1 MESSIYVQN
10 RELVTPG
17 QLLGEGKLTITT
29 PTTMYSLDG
38 KYYSAV
44 VGLVDIEGD
53 KIGVIPLEGFY
64 YPKVGD
70 IVIGIVTS
78 VGVSSWEVD
87 IRAPHSAVLYAS
99 DFLNRPINPGRETLS
114 DYLDI
119 GDVVLAKVENVG
131 RGRVTTL
138 TVKGKGFG
146 KVSKGSLV
154 EIGSAKIPRVIGK
167 KGSMLQLLLNECK
180 CEITVAQNG
189 RILISNCPNKDFE
202 EVVIMAIKKIEREA
216 HIPGLT
222 DRIKEFI
229 IKEKVRRGL
238 FSG

>member
-17 QLLGEGKLTITT
+17 HLLGAGKLTVTT
-29 PTTMYSLDG
+29 PTTVYVLDG
-38 KYYSAV
+38 KYFSAV
-44 VGLVDIEGD
+44 VGLAGVEGD

-70 IVIGIVTS
+70 VVVGIVTS

-87 IRAPHSAVLYAS
+87 IRAPHSAILYAS
-99 DFLNRPINPGRETLS
+99 DFLNRPFNPGREMLS

-131 RGRVTTL
+131 RGRAASL

-146 KVSKGSLV
+146 KISRGSLV
-154 EIGSAKIPRVIGK
+154 EISSAKIPRVIGK

-180 CEITVAQNG
+180 CEIVVAQNG
-189 RILISNCPNKDFE
+189 RILISNCPSRDYE
-202 EVVIMAIKKIEREA
+202 EIAIMAIKKIEKEA

-238 FSG
+238 FNG

>member
-1 MESSIYVQN
+1 MESSVYVQN

-17 QLLGEGKLTITT
+17 QLLGRGKLTITT
-29 PTTMYSLDG
+29 PITVYSLDG

-44 VGLVDIEGD
+44 VGLADVEGD

-70 IVIGIVTS
+70 VVIGIV
-78 VGVSSWEVD
+78 VSTGTNSWEVD
-87 IRAPHSAVLYAS
+87 IRAPHTAILYAS
-99 DFLNRPINPGRETLS
+99 DLLGRPLNPGREMLS
-114 DYLDI
+114 DHLDV
-119 GDVVLAKVENVG
+119 GDVILAKVENVG
-131 RGRVTTL
+131 RGRATTL

-146 KVSKGSLV
+146 KINKGSLV
-154 EIGSAKIPRVIGK
+154 EIDSAKVPRVIGK

-180 CEITVAQNG
+180 CEVVVAQNG
-189 RILISNCPNKDFE
+189 RILVDNCPNNDFKE
-202 EVVIMAIKKIEREA
+202 IAIMSIKKIEKEA

>member
-1 MESSIYVQN
+1 MEASIRVQN

-17 QLLGEGKLTITT
+17 QLLGVGKLTIST
-29 PTTMYSLDG
+29 PTTVYSVDG
-38 KYYSAV
+38 RYYSAV
-44 VGLVDIEGD
+44 VGLVDVEGD

-78 VGVSSWEVD
+78 VGVNSWEVD
-87 IRAPHSAVLYAS
+87 IRAPHPAVLYAS
-99 DFLNRPINPGRETLS
+99 DFLSRPLNPSRESLS
-114 DYLDI
+114 DYLDT
-119 GDVVLAKVENVG
+119 GDVVLAKIENVG

-146 KVSKGSLV
+146 KISKGSLI
-154 EIGSAKIPRVIGK
+154 EISSAKIPRVIGK
-167 KGSMLQLLLNECK
+167 KGSMLQLLVNESK
-180 CEITVAQNG
+180 CEIIVAQNG
-189 RILISNCPNKDFE
+189 RILVNNCPNKDSE
-202 EVVIMAIKKIEREA
+202 EVVIMAIKKIEKEA

-222 DRIKEFI
+222 DRIKDFI
-229 IKEKVRRGL
+229 IKEKVRRGM